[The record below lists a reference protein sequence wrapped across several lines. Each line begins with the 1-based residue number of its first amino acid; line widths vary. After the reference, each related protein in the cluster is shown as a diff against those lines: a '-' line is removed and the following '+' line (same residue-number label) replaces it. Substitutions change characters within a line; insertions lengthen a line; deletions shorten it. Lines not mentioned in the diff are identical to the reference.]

1 MLARFHIIKH
11 IKMLFTWNSRHVK
24 FISDINVRQYMVKP
38 STTKTIS
45 NMTERQTGKQRERE
59 KYDPKLSMSGNK
71 RIVNMIII
79 QVIWMAVRMITPLTL
94 CYQER
99 QL

>member
-45 NMTERQTGKQRERE
+45 NMTERQTGKQRER
-59 KYDPKLSMSGNK
+59 N
-71 RIVNMIII
+71 I
-79 QVIWMAVRMITPLTL
+79 
-94 CYQER
+94 
-99 QL
+99 